1 MNPTKIIIIGSSAGG
16 LRILK
21 TLFTDLPRLNA
32 SIVLVQ
38 HMPKFIN
45 AAICKTLDQ
54 CTRMTVKIAQNG
66 DQLEQGNVYIAP
78 SEVHLALKDNQTIK
92 LFTGEKVNF
101 VCPSVDVTM
110 KSLKEEVGVSFIG
123 IILTGMGKD
132 GAEGIRYMKNIGGI
146 TIAQDKE
153 SSIVYGMP
161 REALATGAVDK
172 VLKTDEI
179 RDTLI
184 ELLGLS

>member
-16 LRILK
+16 PRILK

-32 SIVLVQ
+32 
-38 HMPKFIN
+38 
-45 AAICKTLDQ
+45 
-54 CTRMTVKIAQNG
+54 
-66 DQLEQGNVYIAP
+66 
-78 SEVHLALKDNQTIK
+78 
-92 LFTGEKVNF
+92 
-101 VCPSVDVTM
+101 
-110 KSLKEEVGVSFIG
+110 
-123 IILTGMGKD
+123 
-132 GAEGIRYMKNIGGI
+132 
-146 TIAQDKE
+146 
-153 SSIVYGMP
+153 SIVYGMP